1 MQRTSAGI
9 DIGSS
14 GMQVVFSRVVL
25 GPGDGG
31 PLRVV
36 DRATVHHS
44 PVAFTPYSDDGLV
57 DERAVAAF
65 IDAAFAEA
73 GLLPAQVDAGA
84 VILTGEALRRE
95 NARAIAAM
103 VAARGGDFLCAA
115 AGHGMEAR
123 LAAFGSGAAA
133 LSRDLRRPVLN
144 VDIGGGTTKVALI
157 EDGRVLHTAALHL
170 GGRLLAGE
178 KGDGGLRIT
187 RAEPGGEA
195 FARLVGLAPS
205 LGAFIADGELDRLAD
220 AMAESLLA
228 ALAGA
233 PAPIAH
239 ERLWMGEPLEAVD
252 GIAGVMFS
260 GGVAEYVYGRESR
273 DFGDVGR
280 RLGLAIRAKLDAG
293 RLPYPLLPAG
303 ECIRA
308 TAIGASASPMELP
321 ASRVFVSDAAAL
333 LPCRNV
339 QVLVP
344 AVGLDDRV
352 DPVRVAQAIRRQL
365 RSFDVEEGR
374 GGVALAFSGVGA
386 LGPEALGRFAQG
398 LVEALPITILE
409 ARALHLVLD
418 GVGAR
423 ALGDLLKDAWRVA
436 SPVLVVEG
444 LALQDFD
451 YLDVGAPRADGTIP
465 VAIKSLVFREDPRSG
480 GHHLHGDPHDHPH
493 GDGHHTHG

>member
-1 MQRTSAGI
+1 MERTSAGI

-14 GMQVVFSRVVL
+14 GMQVVFSRMVL
-25 GPGDGG
+25 GPANGG
-31 PLRVV
+31 LLRVV
-36 DRATVHHS
+36 DRAALHQS
-44 PVAFTPYSDDGLV
+44 PVAFTPYSDDGRI

-65 IDAAFAEA
+65 IEAAFAEA
-73 GLLPAQVDAGA
+73 RLVPAQVDAGA

-103 VAARGGDFLCAA
+103 VAARGGDFVCAA

-144 VDIGGGTTKVALI
+144 VDIGGGTTKVALV
-157 EDGRVLHTAALHL
+157 EDGQVVHTAALHL

-178 KGDGGLRIT
+178 RVDGGLRIT
-187 RAEPGGEA
+187 RAEPRGEA
-195 FARLVGLAPS
+195 LARLAGLAPS
-205 LGAFIADGELDRLAD
+205 LGAFVADEQLDRLAET
-220 AMAESLLA
+220 MAEALLA
-228 ALAGA
+228 ALCGA
-233 PAPIAH
+233 PVALPHAA
-239 ERLWMGEPLEAVD
+239 LWMGEALEAVE

-273 DFGDVGR
+273 DFGDTGR
-280 RLGLAIRAKLDAG
+280 RFGLAIRARLDAG

-308 TAIGASASPMELP
+308 TAIGAGACTLELP
-321 ASRVFVSDAAAL
+321 ASRAFVSDAAAL

-339 QVLVP
+339 PVLVP
-344 AVGLDDRV
+344 AVTLDDRV
-352 DPVRVAQAIRRQL
+352 DPVRVAQAIRRQF

-374 GGVALAFSGVGA
+374 GDVALAFRGSGTLDA
-386 LGPEALGRFAQG
+386 DSLGRFAQG
-398 LVEALPITILE
+398 VVEALPITILE

-418 GVGAR
+418 GTGAQ
-423 ALGDLLKDAWRVA
+423 ALGDLLKGAWRVA
-436 SPVLVVEG
+436 SPVLAIEG

-451 YLDVGAPRADGTIP
+451 YLDVGAPRADGSIP
-465 VAIKSLVFREDPRSG
+465 VAVKSLVFREDPRSG
-480 GHHLHGDPHDHPH
+480 GHHLQGDPHDHPH